1 MKARFENR
9 TCETKLNVLINKA
22 NGLLSL
28 HSVMLEDVL
37 NKNDFKYNSG
47 DGARVF
53 NHLITCDKVAPV
65 FFYKPKWIWSKAMG
79 YSDGKA
85 IHLNSRKFGSF
96 SEADIIGLLIHE
108 YSHIAGFSHGSN
120 YPSEEKNKFS
130 VPYFLSSNIEKWL

>member
-1 MKARFENR
+1 MKQRFENR
-9 TCETKLNVLINKA
+9 TTNLELNALTNKA
-22 NGLLSL
+22 NELL
-28 HSVMLEDVL
+28 HHESVMMKEVSW
-37 NKNDFKYNSG
+37 KNDFKFNSG
-47 DGARVF
+47 DAQAVF
-53 NHLITCDKVAPV
+53 LKFLTCDKIAPV
-65 FFYKPKWIWSKAMG
+65 FFYKPKWAWSKAMG

-96 SEADIIGLLIHE
+96 TEADIIGLLIHE

>member
-1 MKARFENR
+1 MENRFENR
-9 TCETKLNVLINKA
+9 TTNLELNALINKA
-22 NGLLSL
+22 NELL
-28 HSVMLEDVL
+28 HYDSVMMRAVIS
-37 NKNDFKYNSG
+37 KKDFKYRSG
-47 DGARVF
+47 LGAFVHYAF
-53 NHLITCDKVAPV
+53 MTCDKTAPV
-65 FFYKPKWIWSKAMG
+65 FFYKPKWAWSKAMG

-96 SEADIIGLLIHE
+96 TEADIIGLLIHE